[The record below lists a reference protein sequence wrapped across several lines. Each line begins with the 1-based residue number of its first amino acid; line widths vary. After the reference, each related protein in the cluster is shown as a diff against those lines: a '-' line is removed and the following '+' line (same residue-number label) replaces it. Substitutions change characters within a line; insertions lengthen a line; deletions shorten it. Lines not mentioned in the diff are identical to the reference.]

1 MIFSNFLKKV
11 KNIKGKFSGAN
22 FPLRF
27 IKTVVAEFSKNANN
41 SNETNKNEMI
51 IPPQLFEIPKRILF
65 LQAQFCEL
73 NEERSKIFLTK
84 FCNFTNEKFKLII
97 R

>member
-11 KNIKGKFSGAN
+11 KNIKGKFSEAN

-41 SNETNKNEMI
+41 SNERNKNEMI